1 MYLKQSKL
9 LRFLKVSK
17 TAEKFHHEQSSV
29 WNKDVGAFYLSHTE
43 QEHSAI
49 PTIPKNSCMGHSEL
63 YCQMVWRHKVRKHNP
78 KHILGN
84 KNTTIQAGS
93 SIFALI
99 TAQIISPEVFP
110 LSDSAFIYSC
120 NCTCR
125 LARQGVGGGVKA
137 EFFSAQLTNPAI
149 NPECHFVIL
158 LYCVI
163 SKHAFSL
170 QKLLFSRTCLSLFI
184 AIFTFKTLCN
194 FN

>member
-1 MYLKQSKL
+1 MKQ
-9 LRFLKVSK
+9 
-17 TAEKFHHEQSSV
+17 
-29 WNKDVGAFYLSHTE
+29 GCAFYLSYTE

-49 PTIPKNSCMGHSEL
+49 PTTPKNASVGHFEL
-63 YCQMVWRHKVRKHNP
+63 CSQTVWKRVGRKHNP
-78 KHILGN
+78 KHLLGN

-93 SIFALI
+93 STFALI
-99 TAQIISPEVFP
+99 TAQIMSPKVP
-110 LSDSAFIYSC
+110 PSSDSAFIHSC

-125 LARQGVGGGVKA
+125 LACPRGDEGNKSRS
-137 EFFSAQLTNPAI
+137 FSAQLSNPAI

-163 SKHAFSL
+163 SSHAFSL